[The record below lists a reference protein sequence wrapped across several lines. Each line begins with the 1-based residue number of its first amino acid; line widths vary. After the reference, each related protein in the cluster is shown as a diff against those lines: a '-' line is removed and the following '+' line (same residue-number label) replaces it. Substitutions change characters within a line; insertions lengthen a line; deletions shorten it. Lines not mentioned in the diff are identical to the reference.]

1 MGPAQ
6 SAASG
11 IDYQIPM
18 SSNKSAAVDYLGQA
32 SRAYSLA
39 DQINENDKEKQA
51 KQDQLLLQNALK
63 EGGNMQTPDGVT
75 ALANQLKGQV
85 APATYTNLIKLG
97 GELEQS
103 AAKAQDTLAQKDT
116 RELDAMLKKGNLVSQ
131 SMDSVM
137 GMYNKD
143 SQPADKGGNEK
154 GVPGALD
161 AFNKNKQASI
171 QSMLQQGLI
180 NQAQAKELADYT
192 PGQWQAKLET
202 SKYWSDKIS
211 AAAKQKLELAQ
222 ADSAAARA
230 KQLTQGKELTDI
242 RAINEAFESG
252 EIDRST
258 RDALVK
264 KAETKGVTKTAA
276 PEGGVPAGQTT
287 QAEKNL
293 VVQQWIQNPSS
304 LRGLPKE
311 YQQQVIKWAADLGIT
326 AADITS
332 GRAAQKFDLAAA
344 QTAGHRSGTM
354 ASIEATMPGL
364 IENAS
369 QVSAKVPR
377 GNFVPMNKLLQMGDE
392 MISDPNLKALKV
404 ATQAVASEYQQVIAR
419 GGTNVTAL
427 REAMQLLNTADS
439 PQAYAAAL
447 KQVEKEV
454 QIAVKGSE
462 KVRASYAGKGSGE
475 AAPAPAQQGAPAPAA
490 APQVTP
496 AKQQF
501 NSPADLKAAYAAK
514 KIQVGDHFTGPDGQ
528 DRVLTKA
535 PQ

>member
-1 MGPAQ
+1 
-6 SAASG
+6 
-11 IDYQIPM
+11 M

-103 AAKAQDTLAQKDT
+103 AAKAQDTLAQRDT

-137 GMYNKD
+137 SMYNKD

-242 RAINEAFESG
+242 RAINEAFEAG
-252 EIDRST
+252 EIDRAT

-264 KAETKGVTKTAA
+264 KAETKGATKAT

-287 QAEKNL
+287 QGEKDL

-311 YQQQVIKWAADLGIT
+311 YQQKVISWAAEMGIT

-332 GRAAQKFDLAAA
+332 GQAARKFDLAAA

-364 IENAS
+364 IDNAL
-369 QVSAKVPR
+369 QVSNKVPR

-404 ATQAVASEYQQVIAR
+404 ATQAVASEFQQVIAR

-447 KQVEKEV
+447 KQVQKEV
-454 QIAVKGSE
+454 EINIKGSE

-475 AAPAPAQQGAPAPAA
+475 AAPTPAQQGAPAPAA

-501 NSPADLKAAYAAK
+501 NTTADLKAAFAAK
-514 KIQVGDHFTGPDGQ
+514 KIQVGDTFVDSTGTV
-528 DRVLTKA
+528 RVLNKA